1 MTIQQAWL
9 ALGLAALASSC
20 FVSEGECTQAGLQVD
35 PCTVSARAGQTIV
48 IQAAPPGAP
57 DSPVDFILPESAATA
72 FAIQSEPNR
81 LTLVSTQNV
90 TGFFPVQATSQVDET
105 KTGGATVAVAQANFG
120 STPPPFVVFG
130 GDFPVGSKASATAA
144 GGNLYYVAYA
154 DSSSSSLG
162 AGNPL
167 NNFVRQYDVNT
178 NQLLAQ
184 ATDQFLSFGSSTEQL
199 VVAPNVAADCQ
210 GFGYWVDSDVKNGY
224 VLRRLAP
231 RSQVVNEQVLGSYDS
246 FRLDTL
252 SVGCDGDLYFVASRA
267 VQTGFDGPV
276 LAVKVQPDG
285 AVVLGGDFTSYNGVP
300 CGRIVRLLPS
310 GQRDSSFNASGVG
323 ANARVSAL
331 AVQPDG
337 KIVAGGEFTSFNG
350 QTALNLV
357 RLEANGAVDPGFNAL
372 GFALGGQGPIG
383 VHAFALQEDGKLL
396 VGGYFESYGQLF
408 ANGLVRVE
416 TDGTP
421 DLGFDIGGGATL
433 GSQITGEVWG
443 ITLLAGGSMLVA
455 GDFTN
460 FNFATA
466 GSLVRLTSAGQVDTN
481 FLASGAANNVVYS
494 AQLVSGTQAVIVGEF
509 TAYGGI
515 TSNCIARINIA
526 TGALDTAFA
535 AAGPGPTQGGQVPPS
550 LVACSVLPSGQLLI
564 GGSFGS
570 WAGDASHAYL
580 VRLNADGTLDATY
593 AADVFPQG
601 LVVAIAEGSKGAA
614 YIGGVFQT
622 IGGQAYPYFANL
634 DSGGVP
640 QGGPVGGGGPTI
652 YRIARFGQEPTPLLA
667 DSSTAN
673 FLSLITSMAVDK
685 GGRLVA
691 GSSNPDGFPY
701 AARFFVDLGDESKPL
716 VTFDDEFFIGLQGG
730 SGGKGGKGGSPQ
742 LVHPVIDVAVDAG
755 DAIYLGV
762 KTPAG
767 DYVAGFN
774 TLGQEVY
781 RVATYTNVCPTDCLE
796 AACGTEVPFENIL
809 SLGVSSGGA
818 LRVIDDIFTVG
829 LPAPCQESVRL
840 ILLDPR

>member
-120 STPPPFVVFG
+120 STPPPFVLFG
-130 GDFPVGSKASATAA
+130 GDFPVGTKASATAA

-154 DSSSSSLG
+154 DSSSSALG

-184 ATDQFLSFGSSTEQL
+184 ATDQFLSFGSKAAPV

-210 GFGYWVDSDVKNGY
+210 GFGYWVDSDAKNGY

-267 VQTGFDGPV
+267 AQTGFDGPV
-276 LAVKVQPDG
+276 LAAKVQPDG
-285 AVVLGGDFTSYNGVP
+285 AVVLSGDFTSFNGVP

-310 GQRDSSFNASGVG
+310 GQRDSSFNVG
-323 ANARVSAL
+323 GLGADARVSAL

-337 KIVAGGEFTSFNG
+337 KIVAGGEFTTFNG

-357 RLEANGAVDPGFNAL
+357 RLEANGVVDPSFNAL
-372 GFALGGQGPIG
+372 GFALGGTGPIG

-408 ANGLVRVE
+408 ANGLVRVN

-421 DLGFDIGGGATL
+421 DLGFDIGGGATFGGQL
-433 GSQITGEVWG
+433 TGEVWG
-443 ITLLAGGSMLVA
+443 ITLVSGGAMLVA

-481 FLASGAANNVVYS
+481 FLASGAANDVVYS

-593 AADVFPQG
+593 AADVFPDG
-601 LVVAIAEGSKGAA
+601 LVVAIAQGSKGAA

-622 IGGQAYPYFANL
+622 IGGQPQPYFASL

-652 YRIARFGQEPTPLLA
+652 FRISRFGQEPTPLLA

-691 GSSNPDGFPY
+691 GSSDGDGFPY
-701 AARFFVDLGDESKPL
+701 AARFIVDLSDESKQL
-716 VTFDDEFFIGLQGG
+716 ATFDDAFFIGLQGG
-730 SGGKGGKGGSPQ
+730 KGGSSS

-762 KTPAG
+762 KAPAG

-818 LRVIDDIFTVG
+818 LRVIDDIFTDG